1 MSKIFTTDLDKS
13 KQNKNIKVHEFYYS
27 KSCNKTSMSLPKSP
41 TSLQP
46 LTLAKHSL

>member
-1 MSKIFTTDLDKS
+1 MSEIFTIDLNKS
-13 KQNKNIKVHEFYYS
+13 KQNQKIKVHEFCYS